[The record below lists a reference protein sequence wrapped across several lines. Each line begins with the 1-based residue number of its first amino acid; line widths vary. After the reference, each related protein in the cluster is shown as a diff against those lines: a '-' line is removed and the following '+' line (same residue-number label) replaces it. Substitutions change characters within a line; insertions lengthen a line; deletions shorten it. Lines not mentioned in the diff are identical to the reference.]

1 MTMDTESREWRNASS
16 VSAPGP
22 TTERSPLAKHLD
34 STAAYGI
41 FMSPSDTDDDDSS
54 SENSSLLP
62 RREDE
67 ESSIG
72 SPVTPVGP
80 TDKGAY
86 GNLSPRAI
94 LWIVLPMLLAV
105 FIANAD
111 TSIVMATHALIASEF
126 MALES
131 SSWLFTGFMLASTA
145 TQTTFGQLSQVFG
158 RKPVVMACYAV
169 FGLGCLVVGAARSMV
184 AAVAG
189 RLLSG
194 SVSAGTNVL
203 VSLVITDLVPVRE
216 VATWNSY
223 VNVVA
228 VIGRCVGG
236 PLGGGLADV
245 IGWRMSFAGQAP
257 IFLIAILLCWI
268 ALPNLKPGRQGKEP
282 ADVVEPKRSK
292 LRQVDFLGSA
302 LLTTFLVLI
311 LLPLEI
317 GGTKVAWT
325 DPCIPTLFCSGAV
338 CLVLFVAAEKYWTS
352 NPLLPLSLFCN
363 RHTVVAFLILA
374 LQVAAQLGM
383 MFSVPLYFQTTQ
395 KMSNTSAGA
404 HLLPAVIGNAVG
416 GVMSGYFIRKTGKYK
431 WLVLLA
437 TLMSASSYTLLLLR
451 WHGRTNWIETLYIFP
466 GGFGTGV
473 ALSAVFIAVQASIDK
488 AHLAPAVST
497 LYLAQGFGCVVG
509 LAAVSAAFQAGLR
522 GTLET
527 RLVQMNLDAELRD
540 EIIAKAVASVDY
552 LYKAK
557 GDIAK
562 AVTESYV
569 DGLWYSHIVSLV
581 ASLLAFALTP
591 LLREYKL

>member
-1 MTMDTESREWRNASS
+1 MTDTKPREWREPAS
-16 VSAPGP
+16 VPGLT
-22 TTERSPLAKHLD
+22 TTERSPLTKHPD
-34 STAAYGI
+34 STAVYGVYP
-41 FMSPSDTDDDDSS
+41 SPSDTDDYDSS
-54 SENSSLLP
+54 SGNTSLLSP
-62 RREDE
+62 REDE
-67 ESSIG
+67 EASIET
-72 SPVTPVGP
+72 PVTPVEP
-80 TDKGAY
+80 TDKGSY

-145 TQTTFGQLSQVFG
+145 TQTTFGQLSTVFG
-158 RKPVVMACYAV
+158 RKPIIIICYAV
-169 FGLGCLVVGAARSMV
+169 FGLGCLLVGTADSMV
-184 AAVAG
+184 AAIIG
-189 RLLSG
+189 RVLSG

-236 PLGGGLADV
+236 PLGGGLADM
-245 IGWRMSFAGQAP
+245 IGWRMSFIGQAP
-257 IFLIAILLCWI
+257 IFLLAILLCWS
-268 ALPNLKPGRQGKEP
+268 ALPNIKPKRQGKQP

-325 DPCIPTLFCSGAV
+325 DPCIPILFCSGAV
-338 CLVLFVAAEKYWTS
+338 CLVFFVMAEKYWAA

-395 KMSNTSAGA
+395 KMSNTAAGA
-404 HLLPAVIGNAVG
+404 RLLPAVIGNAVG
-416 GVMSGYFIRKTGKYK
+416 GIMSGYFIRKTGKYK
-431 WLVLLA
+431 WLISLA
-437 TLMSASSYTLLLLR
+437 TLMSASSYALLLLR
-451 WHGRTNWIETLYIFP
+451 WHGKTNWLETLYIFP

-473 ALSAVFIAVQASIDK
+473 ALSAVFIAVQASVQK
-488 AHLAPAVST
+488 AHLAPAVSS
-497 LYLAQGFGCVVG
+497 LYLSQGFGCVVG

-522 GTLET
+522 GTLEA
-527 RLVQMNLDAELRD
+527 RLVQLNLDAELRD

-552 LYKAK
+552 LYKAR
-557 GDIAK
+557 GDIAR
-562 AVTESYV
+562 VITESYV

-581 ASLLAFALTP
+581 ASLLAFTLTP